1 MTIYTKLFTPS
12 LARLDP
18 LIENLLYGNPPL
30 VIAWYAPRR
39 IAPPGR
45 TVEKQEPGTPA
56 TPRVA

>member
-12 LARLDP
+12 AGAVDRL
-18 LIENLLYGNPPL
+18 IVLLNGNPPL

-39 IAPPGR
+39 IASPWR
-45 TVEKQEPGTPA
+45 TVEKQDPETPA